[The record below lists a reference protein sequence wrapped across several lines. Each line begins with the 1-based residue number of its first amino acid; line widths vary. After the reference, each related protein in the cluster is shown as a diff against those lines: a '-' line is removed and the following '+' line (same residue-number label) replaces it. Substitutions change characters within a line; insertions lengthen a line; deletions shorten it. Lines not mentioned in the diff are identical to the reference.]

1 MQQRDIADWEHDH
14 VFDRGNAAGER
25 GTRAVAWLTALM
37 MVVGARGDCSQHHR
51 SEPRVNHVDKG
62 IARVGCRHS

>member
-1 MQQRDIADWEHDH
+1 MQQRDIAEWEHNH

-37 MVVGARGDCSQHHR
+37 MVVEIVAGWW
-51 SEPRVNHVDKG
+51 
-62 IARVGCRHS
+62 